1 MIFEIDTRSS
11 DSPFVEAIY
20 RTHSQSGGSF
30 MSIAASQWEMVIT
43 KQRGKITIS
52 LRGPE
57 TKASPA
63 AIPEDAEFLGI
74 IFKHGTFMPKLP
86 TTKLVD
92 EEMHLPE
99 TVKNSFR
106 LFGDTWEFPDF
117 ENVEPFVDR
126 LIRKDLL
133 TYDQMVDD
141 VLRGKTQDLS
151 LRSIQRRFLH
161 VTGLTYKSIQQ
172 IERARQALTL
182 LQSGVPIPETAYQMG
197 YFDQSHLTRSVKLLL
212 GQTPAQI
219 AKSSDPNDVVF
230 LQDKISLPPYDR
242 GNT

>member
-1 MIFEIDTRSS
+1 MVFEFDTRPS
-11 DSPFVEAIY
+11 DSPFVEMIY
-20 RTHSQSGGSF
+20 RTRSLGGGSF
-30 MSIAASQWEMVIT
+30 TSIATTQWEMVIT
-43 KQRGKITIS
+43 KQEGKITIS

-63 AIPEDAEFLGI
+63 PIPEDAEFLGI
-74 IFKHGTFMPKLP
+74 IFKHGTFMPHLP
-86 TTKLVD
+86 TRKLVND
-92 EEMHLPE
+92 EIHLPE

-126 LIRKDLL
+126 LIRKGLL
-133 TYDQMVDD
+133 AHDQVVND
-141 VLRGKTQDLS
+141 VLRGRKQDLS

-161 VTGLTYKSIQQ
+161 VTGLTYKSIKQ
-172 IERARQALTL
+172 IERARQALSL
-182 LQSGVPIPETAYQMG
+182 LQSGLPISETAYQTG

-219 AKSSDPNDVVF
+219 AKS
-230 LQDKISLPPYDR
+230 
-242 GNT
+242 GE

>member
-1 MIFEIDTRSS
+1 MLSEFDTRPS

-20 RTHSQSGGSF
+20 RTRSLDRGSF
-30 MSIAASQWEMVIT
+30 MSIAVSQWEMVVT
-43 KQRGKITIS
+43 KQKGRVTIS

-57 TKASPA
+57 TQASPSP
-63 AIPEDAEFLGI
+63 IPENAEFLGI
-74 IFKHGTFMPKLP
+74 IFKHGTFMPRFP
-86 TTKLVD
+86 GNKLVD
-92 EEMHLPE
+92 IEIHLPE
-99 TVKNSFR
+99 TVKNSFQ
-106 LFGDTWEFPDF
+106 LFGDTWEFPTF

-133 TYDQMVDD
+133 THDQVVDD

-172 IERARQALTL
+172 IERAQQALTL
-182 LQSGVPIPETAYQMG
+182 LQSGVPISETAYQTG
-197 YFDQSHLTRSVKLLL
+197 YFDQSHLTRSVKRLL

-219 AKSSDPNDVVF
+219 AASNQVNDVVF

-242 GNT
+242 DNT